1 VKLKLS
7 REFPKFFMEM
17 RRASVVCTLHHR
29 VLVHAATFIALT
41 VSAIAAVTSCRPGGE
56 PF

>member
-1 VKLKLS
+1 
-7 REFPKFFMEM
+7 
-17 RRASVVCTLHHR
+17 LHHR

-41 VSAIAAVTSCRPGGE
+41 VSAIEAVTSCRPGGE